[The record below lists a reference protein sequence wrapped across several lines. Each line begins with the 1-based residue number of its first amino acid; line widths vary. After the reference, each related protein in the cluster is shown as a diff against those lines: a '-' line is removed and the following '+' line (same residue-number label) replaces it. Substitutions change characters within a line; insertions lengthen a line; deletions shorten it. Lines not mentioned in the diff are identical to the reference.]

1 MSFLILII
9 GFVLLIKGADVFVE
23 GASSIA
29 KKFNVPSMIIGLT
42 IVAMGTS
49 APEAAVSITSSLAG
63 QNDMCVAN
71 VVGSNFFN
79 ILVVLGVSSIIAK
92 LPVQEDTIKKD
103 TPFLIFTSALLLAF
117 GINLKLGRIEG
128 LALLSLFTYFL
139 VNTIKSANQLNKMSI
154 SEKNYRVEGKDA
166 MYYISQAKQNI
177 TNQSDI
183 INEEI
188 KFYYDLETN
197 KKTAVV
203 TLKVADEVTDFKLY
217 SYDFEI

>member
-49 APEAAVSITSSLAG
+49 APEAAVSITSSLAR
-63 QNDMCVAN
+63 QND
-71 VVGSNFFN
+71 

-139 VNTIKSANQLNKMSI
+139 VNTIKSAK
-154 SEKNYRVEGKDA
+154 
-166 MYYISQAKQNI
+166 
-177 TNQSDI
+177 
-183 INEEI
+183 
-188 KFYYDLETN
+188 
-197 KKTAVV
+197 
-203 TLKVADEVTDFKLY
+203 
-217 SYDFEI
+217 